1 MTPPA
6 GAATVAGAASGT
18 VAVRYRCGDDYR
30 VEVVDAD
37 SARVTLQDGRV
48 VTLPRSADRSRTM
61 YAGEALEFS
70 IDDATA
76 QLSGDEGGNWPCT
89 AE

>member
-1 MTPPA
+1 MPPPSATTVPTP
-6 GAATVAGAASGT
+6 ASGT

-37 SARVTLQDGRV
+37 SARVTLQDGQI
-48 VTLPRSADRSRTM
+48 VTLPRSPDRARTL

-76 QLSGDEGGNWPCT
+76 QLARDEGGSWPCT